1 MAWQAAAH
9 ISLFNFLSIFQRRL
23 IMKNLSGRA
32 LTLFTPIILMTVLGG
47 CLSPLAIQA
56 VGGAAGGSAPSASE
70 YRGAGKGESYFIAHY
85 EEVIQAVLKAGKI
98 LSLELEEKKVD
109 KDGAS
114 LRYFGGKANK
124 INLLIEPRTETMT
137 SIIFDVGW
145 SGSIAFGRLM
155 SRQIH
160 FELEEAG
167 AFLVD
172 WTPDTVD

>member
-1 MAWQAAAH
+1 
-9 ISLFNFLSIFQRRL
+9 
-23 IMKNLSGRA
+23 MKNLSRRVV
-32 LTLFTPIILMTVLGG
+32 TLFVPIIFMTILGG

-56 VGGAAGGSAPSASE
+56 AGGAAGGSAPSASE

-85 EEVIQAVLKAGKI
+85 EDVLQAVLKTGKI

-109 KDGAS
+109 KGRAS
-114 LRYFGGKANK
+114 FRYFGGKANK
-124 INLLIEPRTETMT
+124 IDLVIELRTETMT
-137 SIIFDVGW
+137 SLLFDVGW

-155 SRQIH
+155 ARQIH
-160 FELEEAG
+160 FELMDAG

>member
-1 MAWQAAAH
+1 MK
-9 ISLFNFLSIFQRRL
+9 SLSR
-23 IMKNLSGRA
+23 RA
-32 LTLFTPIILMTVLGG
+32 LTLFVAIIFMTIFGG
-47 CLSPLAIQA
+47 CLSPVAIQA
-56 VGGAAGGSAPSASE
+56 VGGAAGGAAPSTSD

-85 EEVIQAVLKAGKI
+85 EDVIQAVLKSGKI

-109 KDGAS
+109 KERAS

-124 INLLIEPRTETMT
+124 INLVIEPCTETMT
-137 SIIFDVGW
+137 SIFFDVGW

-155 SRQIH
+155 ARQIN

-172 WTPDTVD
+172 WTPDRID

>member
-1 MAWQAAAH
+1 
-9 ISLFNFLSIFQRRL
+9 
-23 IMKNLSGRA
+23 MKNLFRRA
-32 LTLFTPIILMTVLGG
+32 LTLFVPIIFMTILGG
-47 CLSPLAIQA
+47 CLSPVAFQA
-56 VGGAAGGSAPSASE
+56 VGGAAGGATPSASE

-85 EEVIQAVLKAGKI
+85 EDVIQAVLKSGKI

-109 KDGAS
+109 EDRAS
-114 LRYFGGKANK
+114 GGKANR

-137 SIIFDVGW
+137 SILFDVGW

-155 SRQIH
+155 ARQIH
-160 FELEEAG
+160 FELKEAG

>member
-1 MAWQAAAH
+1 MK
-9 ISLFNFLSIFQRRL
+9 SLSR
-23 IMKNLSGRA
+23 RA
-32 LTLFTPIILMTVLGG
+32 LTLFVAIIFMTIFGG
-47 CLSPLAIQA
+47 CLSPVAIQA
-56 VGGAAGGSAPSASE
+56 VGGAAGGAAPSTSD

-85 EEVIQAVLKAGKI
+85 EDVIQAVLKSGKI

-109 KDGAS
+109 KERAS

-124 INLLIEPRTETMT
+124 INLVIEPCTETMT
-137 SIIFDVGW
+137 SIFFDVGW

-155 SRQIH
+155 ARQIN

-172 WTPDTVD
+172 WTPERID